1 MSTPGAY
8 NTSTPTV
15 SEDINVSTN
24 AAKVENLLKEQEE
37 NTATKIEKTE
47 ALQQA
52 GTELTN
58 AKESLN
64 SAKATLHYA
73 SARVER
79 C

>member
-8 NTSTPTV
+8 STSTPTV
-15 SEDINVSTN
+15 SEDINASIN
-24 AAKVENLLKEQEE
+24 AAKVASLLKEQEE
-37 NTATKIEKTE
+37 NTATKIKKTE

-52 GTELTN
+52 DTELTN

-64 SAKATLHYA
+64 SAKATFHYA